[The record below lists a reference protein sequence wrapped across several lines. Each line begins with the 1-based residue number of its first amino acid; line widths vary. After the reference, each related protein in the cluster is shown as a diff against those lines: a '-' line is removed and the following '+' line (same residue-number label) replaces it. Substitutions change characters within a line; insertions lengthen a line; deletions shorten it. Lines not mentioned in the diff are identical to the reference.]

1 MELFCGFI
9 SSAPLFLAVEV
20 IILIIELIIQQIQP
34 AQEKVMKYTLAIT
47 PLSLESF
54 VFGNRSPAGLFVLNF
69 FVLAFL
75 KSLQLSVL
83 LLNTF
88 LRVHL
93 NLFKDFYKEI
103 KVETQ

>member
-1 MELFCGFI
+1 MELFCAFI

-20 IILIIELIIQQIQP
+20 IILIIKLIIQQIQ
-34 AQEKVMKYTLAIT
+34 QEKVMKYTLAIT